1 MRCDS
6 ILFYSMI
13 IEFMNKRWGDASQ
26 HRPIFFEKKSGV
38 KERPNLQYHE
48 KHSAN
53 IIKKNECAK
62 FFVMNVDVVT

>member
-6 ILFYSMI
+6 ILFYDNRI
-13 IEFMNKRWGDASQ
+13 YEKRWGNASQ
-26 HRPIFFEKKSGV
+26 HRPISFEKIRSN
-38 KERPNLQYHE
+38 KERPNLKYHE

>member
-1 MRCDS
+1 
-6 ILFYSMI
+6 
-13 IEFMNKRWGDASQ
+13 MNKRWGNASQ

-53 IIKKNECAK
+53 IIKKNECAN

>member
-1 MRCDS
+1 
-6 ILFYSMI
+6 
-13 IEFMNKRWGDASQ
+13 MNKNGEMLHSIAPF
-26 HRPIFFEKKSGV
+26 HLKKFGV